1 MPETTKPSKAILL
14 VNLGTTEAPTAPA
27 LRSFLREFLSDR
39 RVVDVPRFIWYPIL
53 YGIILPFR
61 PSKSIP
67 RYNRIWIK
75 KESGIVINGKC
86 EGSPLTLYTES
97 LTEQLRG
104 MVESQSHGDVVVRL
118 AMRYGAN
125 NIPTTLAK
133 LHDDFPGVHELV
145 VLPLFPQ
152 YSSTSSACIYD
163 EVFRFYTDKNRRCVP
178 GIRTI
183 RDYAEHP
190 AYIAAIANTVLDAMR
205 KHLAATNASTAAG
218 GDAKAALAQL
228 LNEAAVLISYHSI
241 PIRYVEAGDD
251 YPQRCEA
258 TTQAIKAYLLHETGV
273 DFADAIVHAYQSQ
286 MGNQPWIGPKAADAA
301 ATLPLAVGDARKEA
315 FSQACRNSAIATKQ
329 VKVCFALSPG
339 FAVDCVETVHD
350 LEDEACR
357 LFKENGGTT
366 FVYIPCLNDSAAQVK
381 AIAAVLNVDQ

>member
-1 MPETTKPSKAILL
+1 MSESSQPSKAVLL

-27 LRSFLREFLSDR
+27 VRSFLREFLSDR

-53 YGIILPFR
+53 YGLILPFR
-61 PSKSIP
+61 PSKAIP

-75 KESGIVINGKC
+75 KGSGIVINGKC
-86 EGSPLTLYTES
+86 EGSPLTLYSES
-97 LTEQLRG
+97 LTEQVRA
-104 MVESQSHGDVVVRL
+104 MVEKQSGGDVVVRL

-133 LHDDFPGVHELV
+133 LHEEFPSVRELV

-190 AYIAAIANTVLDAMR
+190 AYITAIATTLLDAMHR
-205 KHLAATNASTAAG
+205 HLAATNQGAATA
-218 GDAKAALAQL
+218 DSRKSALVQL
-228 LNEAAVLISYHSI
+228 LKETAVLISYHSI
-241 PIRYVEAGDD
+241 PIRYAEGGDD

-258 TTQAIKAYLLHETGV
+258 TTRAIQAHLLRETGV
-273 DFADAIVHAYQSQ
+273 DFTESIVHAYQSQ

-301 ATLPLAVGDARKEA
+301 TTLPLPPGDARKQA
-315 FSQACRNSAIATKQ
+315 FSEACHNTAIAAKQ
-329 VKVCFALSPG
+329 AKVCFAISPG

-357 LFKENGGTT
+357 LFKENGGST
-366 FVYIPCLNDSAAQVK
+366 FVYVPCLNDSAAQVK
-381 AIAAVLNVDQ
+381 TIAAVLNFA